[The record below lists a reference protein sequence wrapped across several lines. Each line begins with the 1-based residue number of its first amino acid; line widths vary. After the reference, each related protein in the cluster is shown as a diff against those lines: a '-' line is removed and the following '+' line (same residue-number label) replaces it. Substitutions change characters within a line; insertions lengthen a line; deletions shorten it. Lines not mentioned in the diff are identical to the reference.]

1 MIESCLYVQT
11 VELPVEVVARPASAR
26 SLANP
31 GREFS
36 SPINSEEM
44 PVFIVAHVCR
54 YPFLGRLTPTHLV
67 VCSER
72 KIDSLDSRLG
82 TIEKMLHNLTVSLNN
97 RGPPTA
103 SSSISPTLESAA
115 AASSSAPRENS
126 ADALFGADKDNE
138 SDDFEATALMK
149 EHTAFATQ
157 FIENTTFPF
166 LDPEMRAAFLSLQEL
181 VKLQNIENA
190 RHDARFTTA
199 KPLPKGGWAEL
210 PMPSADIVLSVL
222 REIKR
227 LSIRYPS
234 PEGLVS
240 TDSSTEHPPMGFPA
254 IATFTGIEDFPDNV
268 RRVYFATEEY
278 SLMQWGIVNLGLY
291 FTLQERGAASEGDR
305 QVQLFEAS
313 FLCRDNIETALTN
326 LPLLLPQRR
335 ESVELLIM
343 AVCISS
349 VLSCSRCGTD
359 P

>member
-54 YPFLGRLTPTHLV
+54 YPLLGRLTPTHLV

-210 PMPSADIVLSVL
+210 PMPSADIVLSV
-222 REIKR
+222 
-227 LSIRYPS
+227 
-234 PEGLVS
+234 
-240 TDSSTEHPPMGFPA
+240 SSTEHPPMGFPA